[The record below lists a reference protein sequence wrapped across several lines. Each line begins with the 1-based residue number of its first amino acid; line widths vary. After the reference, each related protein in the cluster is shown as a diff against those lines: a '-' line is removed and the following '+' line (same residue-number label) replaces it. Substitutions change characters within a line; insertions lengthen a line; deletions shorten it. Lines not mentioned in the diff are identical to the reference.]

1 MLTVKAE
8 TQYGLRSLVYLAS
21 RSGEFCPLSQIAA
34 DEDISQQ
41 FLEKI
46 MPRFRRAGIVKVQHG
61 AGGGYCL
68 ANTPEK
74 ISIEK
79 VIKTTE
85 GDLAPVPCLRGE
97 AGCTKIAPDCSIK
110 GFWQHLQQSLL
121 DSLDE
126 VTLAD
131 LLKTND

>member
-8 TQYGLRSLVYLAS
+8 TQYGLRSLVYLAT

-34 DEDISQQ
+34 NEDISRQ

-46 MPRFRRAGIVKVQHG
+46 MPRFRRAGIVKVQRG

-68 ANTPEK
+68 VNTPEN

-79 VIKTTE
+79 IIKTTE
-85 GDLAPVPCLRGE
+85 GNLAPVPCLRGE
-97 AGCTKIAPDCSIK
+97 TGCAKISPDCSIK

-121 DSLDE
+121 DSLANI
-126 VTLAD
+126 TLAD
-131 LLKTND
+131 LLDKN